1 MFQLSC
7 YAEYKEYLFQRLL
20 QCKRD
25 ARFTLDLKS
34 LLSLLI
40 AHLSLHLVSWSLAAN
55 ILGKLFSGDNNRC
68 THSLD
73 YTFYLLVDLTQN
85 GLFKLFRFHEVDDN
99 PERSV
104 KKCSI
109 V

>member
-1 MFQLSC
+1 VFRLSC

-40 AHLSLHLVSWSLAAN
+40 AHLSLHLVSWSLAVN

-104 KKCSI
+104 KNA